1 MTTDIS
7 KIVDFLE
14 DLKSEEIKKRLASV
28 SQLSTIAKTFGP
40 EKTRQLLVPFL
51 REYED
56 DEEEIL
62 LELCSQIYQLA
73 KILPDRENSIPELIS
88 CFTVV
93 LNYDDNSV
101 INEVS

>member
-1 MTTDIS
+1 MTTELS
-7 KIVDFLE
+7 KIIDFLE
-14 DLKSEEIKKRLASV
+14 DLKSEEIKKRLTSV

-40 EKTRQLLVPFL
+40 EKTRQLLIPFL

-62 LELCSQIYQLA
+62 LELCNQIYQLA
-73 KILPDRENSIPELIS
+73 KLLPDKDNSISELIA

-93 LNYDDNSV
+93 LNYDDHSV
-101 INEVS
+101 INEVF